1 MVVKDAMKK
10 ILLVFFLISAL
21 LLSAGCTDY
30 GTPAGP
36 QSTATA
42 TPASGSQSGF
52 SLNPTPTDKMPSQ
65 HQVTAKAEKDPI
77 DAKIDIEFRGGAGLY
92 MVDSVSTTVYL
103 SDGRIITESIEP
115 NVGSITQVQGTKGED
130 RVTITVGMVD
140 GQSYKIFD
148 EIIIYR
154 DK

>member
-1 MVVKDAMKK
+1 
-10 ILLVFFLISAL
+10 
-21 LLSAGCTDY
+21 
-30 GTPAGP
+30 
-36 QSTATA
+36 
-42 TPASGSQSGF
+42 
-52 SLNPTPTDKMPSQ
+52 MPSQ